1 MNKHK
6 YSISN
11 GVNGKFQECL
21 KKGKIRIFSRGKD
34 LAGKELR
41 LAKEDLDIA
50 KNSFSEGNFR
60 WAVVQAY
67 YSMFHSARCLLFDK
81 NYREHS
87 HYCLIE
93 AIRELYVAKG
103 ELSNL
108 LLEDLI
114 KAKQLREAADYYGDF
129 SPDNAK
135 RLIESAEKFI
145 AEAERITKKEKLNI

>member
-1 MNKHK
+1 M
-6 YSISN
+6 SD
-11 GVNGKFQECL
+11 KFQECL
-21 KKGKIRIFSRGKD
+21 KKGKIKIFSRGKD

-41 LAKEDLDIA
+41 LAKEDMVIS

-81 NYREHS
+81 NYREHG

-93 AIRELYVAKG
+93 AIRDLYVATG

-114 KAKQLREAADYYGDF
+114 RAKQLREAADYYGDF

-135 RLIESAEKFI
+135 RLLESAEKFM
-145 AEAERITKKEKLNI
+145 AEAEKIIKKEKLNI